1 MKKIRAI
8 YIGDVRFDQCPVF
21 ELNTDT
27 NYFEMLIDKE
37 FRYEKEVVEEDDE
50 FLVFVVENDIATVIK
65 EQLPNVALGAFKG
78 DKQSFVEYL
87 FKGSKGVNSMNKRGT
102 GVAFIAI
109 AAFLFSAK

>member
-21 ELNTDT
+21 ELNTKT

-50 FLVFVVENDIATVIK
+50 FLVFVVENDIATFIK
-65 EQLPNVALGAFKG
+65 E
-78 DKQSFVEYL
+78 
-87 FKGSKGVNSMNKRGT
+87 
-102 GVAFIAI
+102 
-109 AAFLFSAK
+109 